1 MTGAFSQR
9 RIGRRVFEAYGVVME
24 LPPDLVGRVKET
36 VPNRAER
43 RRAVRDRAV
52 RDRRRSA

>member
-1 MTGAFSQR
+1 MTGYSQR
-9 RIGRRVFEAYGVVME
+9 HIGNLVFEAHGVVMA

-43 RRAVRDRAV
+43 RRAL

>member
-1 MTGAFSQR
+1 MR
-9 RIGRRVFEAYGVVME
+9 RVGSHVFEAYGVVLP

-43 RRAVRDRAV
+43 RQAA